1 MVMNAIDTLWKKDL
15 LEQKT
20 VQIEDELY
28 DKLLYLSE
36 NELDASVSKIINA
49 CIYEF
54 ADKNEI
60 TMKEINNLS
69 KHSVIFRKTAVDKLV
84 ELKLKFNIP
93 QYVILNLAI
102 KNEIEKL
109 TKNKI

>member
-1 MVMNAIDTLWKKDL
+1 
-15 LEQKT
+15 
-20 VQIEDELY
+20 
-28 DKLLYLSE
+28 
-36 NELDASVSKIINA
+36 
-49 CIYEF
+49 
-54 ADKNEI
+54 
-60 TMKEINNLS
+60 MKEINNLS

-102 KNEIEKL
+102 KNGIEKL